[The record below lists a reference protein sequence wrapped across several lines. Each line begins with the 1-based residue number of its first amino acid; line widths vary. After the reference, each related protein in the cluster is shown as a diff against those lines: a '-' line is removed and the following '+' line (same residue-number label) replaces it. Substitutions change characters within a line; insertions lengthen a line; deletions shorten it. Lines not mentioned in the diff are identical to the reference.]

1 MYIESIELKDFR
13 NYDYLSLDLD
23 EKVNLLYG
31 DNAQG
36 KTNILEA
43 VCIASTARSHRGAK
57 DEEIIRIP
65 ELAAENVISDDEFL
79 SNYKNE
85 DAHIKLIV
93 KKEFSRDRIDIHLK
107 KNRSKGIALNG
118 IPVRRA
124 ADIFGILQIVF
135 FSPEDLDI
143 IRRGPG
149 VRRHFLDMDISRINS
164 LYLNQLLGYNKV
176 LESRNKLL
184 KKISFARKEGDI
196 NTLDILDE
204 QLILLGNEVI
214 SERIKYIRKLNI
226 LISSIHSSIS
236 GKREEAEII
245 YEPHATIETFAQ
257 ELKKCREKDIK
268 TGQTNVGPHRD
279 DFTFSIN
286 GADVK
291 RYGSQGQKRTAALS
305 LKLAQI
311 DIAKSMTGE
320 LPVLLLDDVLSELDF
335 NRQKFILEKIGNMQ
349 TIITCTGRD
358 SLIKQEFNV
367 DRIFKVSE
375 GKVSQEI

>member
-13 NYDYLSLDLD
+13 NYDYLSIDLD

-43 VCIASTARSHRGAK
+43 VCLASTARSHRGAK
-57 DEEIIRIP
+57 DDELIR
-65 ELAAENVISDDEFL
+65 LDDLRDVVSDR
-79 SNYKNE
+79 

-118 IPVRRA
+118 IPVKRA

-135 FSPEDLDI
+135 FCPEDLDI

-164 LYLNQLLGYNKV
+164 LYLNHLLGYNKV

-184 KKISFARKEGDI
+184 KKISFQKKEGDI
-196 NTLDILDE
+196 KTLDILDD
-204 QLILLGNEVI
+204 QLVSLGDQVI
-214 SERIKYIRKLNI
+214 SERRKYLRKLNI
-226 LISSIHSSIS
+226 LISGIHKDLS
-236 GKREEAEII
+236 GKGEQAELV
-245 YEPHATIETFAQ
+245 YEPRTKEEDFPK
-257 ELKKCREKDIK
+257 ELSRQRQNDLRS
-268 TGQTNVGPHRD
+268 GQTNTGPHRD
-279 DFTFSIN
+279 DFIFLVN

-291 RYGSQGQKRTAALS
+291 KFGSQGQKRTAALS

-311 DIAKSMTGE
+311 DIAKKMTGE

-335 NRQKFILEKIGNMQ
+335 KRQSFLLERIGNMQ

-367 DRIFKVSE
+367 DKIFKVSK
-375 GKVSQEI
+375 GKVFEEY